1 MSKWSTCLCIEFKI
15 YNLLKS
21 LGPSLEVL
29 LLSNSFTK
37 KNCTAVRQLCFKQS
51 PEHYLWKQNY
61 DIRYLLMHLSLITQR
76 IKKNINGYINQTYLF
91 LAQ

>member
-29 LLSNSFTK
+29 LLSKKLK